1 MNLSFWN
8 LRTLMEIRERKHE
21 YEGLLEE
28 YETHKK
34 QLTEFEAA
42 NPETENTD
50 AEAVGT
56 NTASVGLQSKN
67 ADVRESGHHLA
78 AQIASLEAERQQL
91 IRARE
96 SYRRDIE
103 LLTAKVEE
111 AEECRQESLKLRET
125 YEEGK
130 NRADLLQKTM
140 KYLKEAKD
148 RFSTRYMDR
157 MRAGFS
163 KYMGMIDP
171 AAASRMQ
178 LDVTLHVKEEFAG
191 SLHEDT
197 YLSTGMAEFAGI
209 CTRLALVEAMYEGEK
224 PFLIL
229 DDPFVNLDEEK
240 VTMGR
245 ELLDKLSEIYQILYF
260 TCHESRA

>member
-1 MNLSFWN
+1 MDKDSGNEKNSD
-8 LRTLMEIRERKHE
+8 RVPER
-21 YEGLLEE
+21 
-28 YETHKK
+28 
-34 QLTEFEAA
+34 Q
-42 NPETENTD
+42 D
-50 AEAVGT
+50 
-56 NTASVGLQSKN
+56 TASSIFKNKNETVSK
-67 ADVRESGHHLA
+67 EHLD

-103 LLTAKVEE
+103 LLTVKVEE

-178 LDVTLHVKEEFAG
+178 LDVTLHVKEESAG

-240 VTMGR
+240 VTKGR
-245 ELLDKLSEIYQILYF
+245 ELLDKLSETYQILYF